1 MIIKPSLFIV
11 IGFLLL
17 SCHQSKE
24 ISEVNNF
31 HKVNEELYRCGQP
44 SKKDMQLIE
53 QHGIKT
59 VLNLRHK
66 RSDKNEL
73 KGTGLIQKEVNINTW
88 KISEEDL
95 ITALKIIDKSE
106 KPIVVHCLHGAD
118 RTGAVIAAYRI
129 VYDNWN
135 KEKAIAELKETQYG
149 FHEKAFKNII
159 ILLENI
165 NEESFRKKI

>member
-1 MIIKPSLFIV
+1 MTIKTGLFAV
-11 IGFLLL
+11 LGLLL
-17 SCHQSKE
+17 FSCHQSKE

-31 HKVNEELYRCGQP
+31 HQVNEELYRCGQP
-44 SKKDMQLIE
+44 TKKDMLLIE
-53 QHGIKT
+53 QYGIKT

-73 KGTGLIQKEVNINTW
+73 KGTKLIQKEVKINTW

-95 ITALKIIDKSE
+95 VVALKMIKESE
-106 KPIVVHCLHGAD
+106 KPILVHCLHGAD

-135 KEKAIAELKETQYG
+135 KEKAITELKETQYG

-159 ILLENI
+159 VLLENI
-165 NEESFRKKI
+165 DEESFRKNF